1 MATANTLLYPTM
13 KQSFSLKKI
22 AVKLIAPIFYVLLIL
37 FLVFYI
43 QNTDFSQL
51 QYLEFSWFY
60 LFIATALAL
69 GFRYWGAF
77 IWFVLLKG
85 LGAKQLQ
92 SQTAALV
99 YVYAKSWLG
108 RYIPGTA
115 PWILGKIYFAS
126 QHGISKNKLAVS
138 SLLEGALQVV
148 VVMALAFILLTF
160 DPRLDVIETQYKVLM
175 LAIVIGC
182 IVAMLPPVFNWLVAN
197 AYRLIRRKTLD
208 KEHYADGK
216 TISIGAGLYGIGA
229 LVNGF
234 SLFFIAKAVY
244 PELAYA
250 DLFFV
255 MGVSSLASAV
265 SMLAFFAPSG
275 LGVREGIQLVLLSL
289 VMPNEIALIIT
300 VVMRLWSVAVDFLFF
315 ALSWVVKKI
324 R

>member
-1 MATANTLLYPTM
+1 MKTTM
-13 KQSFSLKKI
+13 KQKLSLKKI
-22 AVKLIAPIFYVLLIL
+22 AIKLVAPIFYILLVV

-51 QYLEFSWFY
+51 QHMDFSWFY
-60 LFIATALAL
+60 LGVATLLAL

-85 LGAKQLQ
+85 LGAKNLH

-126 QHGISKNKLAVS
+126 QRGISKNKLAVS
-138 SLLEGALQVV
+138 SLLEGALQIV
-148 VVMALAFILLTF
+148 VVMALAFLLLTF
-160 DPRLDVIETQYKVLM
+160 DPRLDVIDTQYKILM
-175 LAIVIGC
+175 LGVVIVCVI
-182 IVAMLPPVFNWLVAN
+182 AMIPTVFNWLIAM
-197 AYRLIRRKTLD
+197 AYKLIRRKTLD
-208 KEHYADGK
+208 KEHYANGK
-216 TISIGAGLYGIGA
+216 TITAGASLYVIGA
-229 LVNGF
+229 LANGL

-250 DLFFV
+250 DLLFI

-275 LGVREGIQLVLLSL
+275 LGVREGIQLVLFSL

-315 ALSWVVKKI
+315 GISWVVEKV
-324 R
+324 RSS